1 MNLHVEPAKI
11 GDDFERRREKFGLV
25 CPLSRLRRAEMPR
38 RLGLERK
45 FADENLQPTERDRV
59 IAEATLREI
68 ERIEPG
74 EVGLE
79 ESPVLKD

>member
-1 MNLHVEPAKI
+1 MNLHVEPAKV
-11 GDDFERRREKFGLV
+11 GDDLERRSEKLGLV
-25 CPLSRLRRAEMPR
+25 RPLSRLQRAEMPR
-38 RLGLERK
+38 RLRLERE
-45 FADENLQPTERDRV
+45 FAGENLQPPERDRV

>member
-1 MNLHVEPAKI
+1 
-11 GDDFERRREKFGLV
+11 
-25 CPLSRLRRAEMPR
+25 MPR